1 MKNSIT
7 LLCFYIFSN
16 FTFSQATITGKIVD
30 SNNNPLDAA
39 AISLLSDSNQFIKA
53 AVSTSKGFFKIANV
67 KNGTYYLKIE
77 SLGFKVYKSDKI
89 IVTNDKNLN
98 TIQLT
103 SDTEQLEEV
112 VIKTEKPM
120 VQVLADKT
128 VFNVQN
134 SINAAGDS
142 GFDLLRKAPGVVI
155 DNNDNLIIEG
165 KNGVLFYI
173 DGKPSVLRGEDLVN
187 FLKTLQSSDIDL

>member
-7 LLCFYIFSN
+7 LLCFYILSN

-67 KNGTYYLKIE
+67 KNGNYYLKIE
-77 SLGFKVYKSDKI
+77 SLGFKLYKSDKI

-98 TIQLT
+98 TKPLCVIANTIKGKGVSFMENNTLWHYRSPQEEEYRLAMK
-103 SDTEQLEEV
+103 ELE
-112 VIKTEKPM
+112 KKD
-120 VQVLADKT
+120 AK
-128 VFNVQN
+128 
-134 SINAAGDS
+134 
-142 GFDLLRKAPGVVI
+142 
-155 DNNDNLIIEG
+155 
-165 KNGVLFYI
+165 
-173 DGKPSVLRGEDLVN
+173 
-187 FLKTLQSSDIDL
+187 